1 MGHKGWKA
9 IDITVKMYCTEGLDD
24 NALIFMQNDK
34 ETGLNVELAVEQR
47 Q

>member
-9 IDITVKMYCTEGLDD
+9 IDITVKMYCTEGVDD
-24 NALIFMQNDK
+24 NALVFMQNGQ
-34 ETGLNVELAVEQR
+34 EMGLNVELTVEQ